1 MAGRRRGRRDP
12 GGDAEPVRGRGR
24 RRSRAEAGG
33 RAAPRADLE
42 AGAAAPRARRTRQGR
57 RGGLGEAGAMAR
69 PALRDPGGDAGL
81 GAGRWRSD
89 GAIEWRGGEGI
100 RFGGGEGIRFGV
112 TAAHVNFSTQ
122 AERLRPSDFDGATE
136 PAYWRNILLGSNP
149 THPKPPSKQPEN
161 GSNPFGLAPA
171 LQPNRRLGVSAGTK
185 QPLSPCLVHTL
196 QLYTLSHRTFGHIH
210 GVLNID

>member
-24 RRSRAEAGG
+24 RAGG
-33 RAAPRADLE
+33 SSSAADQ
-42 AGAAAPRARRTRQGR
+42 AGPVRRTRWGR
-57 RGGLGEAGAMAR
+57 RWAR
-69 PALRDPGGDAGL
+69 PTLRDPGGDAGL
-81 GAGRWRSD
+81 GAGRRWSD
-89 GAIEWRGGEGI
+89 GAVEWRGGEGI
-100 RFGGGEGIRFGV
+100 RFGGGEGIMFGV
-112 TAAHVNFSTQ
+112 TATHVNFSTR